1 MSANGDK
8 RERVGETVVETVR
21 TGQDKALVRNRAFLL
36 KSGASGYRYAILT
49 LHINQTLQ
57 NKIKHVPN

>member
-1 MSANGDK
+1 MAAKGDK
-8 RERVGETVVETVR
+8 KERVGETRVETVR
-21 TGQDKALVRNRAFLL
+21 TGQDKAIVRDRAFL

-49 LHINQTLQ
+49 LHIKQTMQ